1 MKILFIKPYWNST
14 SANLAS
20 PPLGLLYISSSVKQ
34 RFPETE
40 TKLLDLRFKRNS
52 SKAVQDV
59 VEDWQP
65 DVVGI
70 LCLSG
75 DEFEI
80 VSISKAIKDIAPGI
94 HICCGG
100 PYPTHSPE
108 EFNRLADVDSII
120 RGEGEK
126 SFCDLIERL
135 KSQNKPH
142 QPVQGVSFRNTSGII
157 EIPEYSCPTENPDD
171 IPFPDWDLID
181 IDLYSNTPQFN
192 SVMAGNRYMVVFTS
206 RGCPFNCIYC
216 HNIFGK
222 KVRGRSPENVVS
234 EIEYLVKH
242 YNIDEIQIVDDFFNY
257 DRSRII
263 RICDLIIEKK
273 IKIKICFPNG
283 VRGDMLDKELIIK
296 LKLAGAYMITFAIET
311 ASERLQSVIKKNLN
325 IAKTIDAIKYS
336 NRLGLLTRCFFIIG
350 FPTETEDEIK
360 KTIRLAASLPL
371 TTFSIFQA
379 TPFKGTELHRL
390 VRKTSTIQG
399 IESLENP
406 TGSFFAPNT
415 FFSLDTG
422 ISLRKYIFIAY
433 FMFFSPYRLIRFFI
447 KIPKKIKYMKQL
459 SSSISIGFMPRETKK
474 INTTTNDQN
483 KTTKKNKLF
492 KYLKASTINKL

>member
-20 PPLGLLYISSSVKQ
+20 PPLGLLYISSSVKNK
-34 RFPETE
+34 FPDIETS
-40 TKLLDLRFKRNS
+40 LLDLRFERNS
-52 SKAVQDV
+52 KAAVKTAV
-59 VEDWQP
+59 KNWCP
-65 DVVGI
+65 DVISI
-70 LCLSG
+70 LCLTG

-80 VSISKAIKDIAPGI
+80 ASISRVIKETSPNV
-94 HICCGG
+94 HISCGG

-108 EFNRLADVDSII
+108 EFNRLTDIDSII

-126 SFCDLIERL
+126 SFCDLIEYL
-135 KSQNKPH
+135 KSTKKEAFSI
-142 QPVQGVSFRNTSGII
+142 QGVSLRDANGILD
-157 EIPEYSCPTENPDD
+157 IPDYSCPTSNIDD
-171 IPFPDWDLID
+171 IPFPDWSLIN

-192 SVMAGNRYMVVFTS
+192 AVMAGSRYMVVFTS

-234 EIEYLVKH
+234 EIEYLVRH

-257 DRSRII
+257 DRARII
-263 RICDLIIEKK
+263 KICDLIIEKK
-273 IKIKICFPNG
+273 IAIKICFPNG
-283 VRGDMLDKELIIK
+283 VRGDLLDKELIVK
-296 LKLAGAYMITFAIET
+296 LKQAGVYMITFAIET
-311 ASERLQSVIKKNLN
+311 ASERLQHVIRKNLN
-325 IAKTIDAIKYS
+325 ISKTITAIKFA
-336 NRLGLLTRCFFIIG
+336 NKLGLLTRCFFIIG

-379 TPFKGTELHRL
+379 TPFKGTAMYSL
-390 VRKTSTIQG
+390 VEQTSTKEG
-399 IESLENP
+399 IESLSNP

-415 FFSLDTG
+415 FYTIDSG
-422 ISLRKYIFIAY
+422 ISLRKYLLLAY
-433 FMFFSPYRLIRFFI
+433 FMFFSPFRLIRFFF
-447 KIPKKIKYMKQL
+447 KIPKKVKYLQQL

-474 INTTTNDQN
+474 LTMTTHNR
-483 KTTKKNKLF
+483 KKKSRKNKLLRF
-492 KYLKASTINKL
+492 MKTATTNKL